1 MSFASRHNKVNRWD
15 VNTDGFEYKKI
26 ADIVAADG
34 EDVAYTVR
42 GVRISRGGKY
52 GDSAV
57 VILDTCFVNL
67 PKHMVE
73 DMDQILASG
82 EDVEDIKAGK
92 VGIEFYSYEGRDG
105 KPHYSANWVDM

>member
-1 MSFASRHNKVNRWD
+1 MSFAARYNKVNRWN
-15 VNTDGFEYKKI
+15 VNTDGFEYRKI
-26 ADIVAADG
+26 AEVVAADG
-34 EDVAYTVR
+34 EGVVYTVR

-57 VILDTCFVNL
+57 VILDSCFVNL

-73 DMDQILASG
+73 DVDHILSSG

-105 KPHYSANWVDM
+105 KQHFSANWIDL